1 MDAAPNVEPRTDGG
15 LVALATIARYH
26 GLPVDLES
34 LRQRFALDDGSLPP
48 SALLRAARAVGLRT
62 RIVGVEWVRLSKLP
76 MPAVA
81 LRPNGH
87 YSIVIRVDESR
98 ALVQEPGSGGI
109 RVLPR
114 DDFQADWTGR
124 LLLFARRQGTA
135 AGEGRFGL
143 AWFIPFIAHY
153 RAQFAHVLLASA
165 LLHLFSIVAPLATQ
179 VVIDKVLVHR
189 GLGTLDV
196 VALGMLALISFEG
209 VLGGLRAYLLAHTGR
224 RIDVELGI
232 RVFRH
237 TLGLPLGYFEA
248 RRAGD
253 TVARIG
259 ELEGIRRFLTGPPLT
274 AMLDGALTGVF
285 LGVMLI
291 YSVSLTLV
299 VIASLPVYALLTVFV
314 SPLLRRAVDERARQG
329 AEAHAF
335 LVESIRGIETIKAMA
350 VESLFERRW
359 DEHVAG
365 LARSGFRAGQ
375 IAQIAGQAATALGKL
390 TALGIL
396 WIGARGVLAGDL
408 TVGEL
413 IAFNMLA
420 ARVTGPV
427 LRLIQLWQEWQ
438 QASVAVTRLAD
449 LLDAP
454 IERPAGTSSLTAG
467 RVRGRVE
474 FDSVTFAYRPGQADV
489 LREVSFAAGAGEIVG
504 IVGASGSGKSTIAKL
519 TTRLYVPQ
527 RGRVLLDGVD
537 VALADPSWLR
547 RRVVMVPQDTILF
560 SGSIRD
566 NVAWADPGMPLDG
579 VIRAARLTGAHEF
592 IMELPQGYDT
602 PVGEHGTLLSG
613 GQRQR
618 IGIARALVMRPSVLI
633 LDEATS
639 GLDFKAERVIEEN
652 LAGICSGRTV
662 FIIAHRLTL
671 VRRAHRIIV
680 LAAGRVVEQG
690 PPAEL
695 LARNGYFAALER
707 EQRGE
712 SDASARRSMGSNE

>member
-1 MDAAPNVEPRTDGG
+1 MDAVPKAEPRADGG
-15 LVALATIARYH
+15 LVALAVIARYH
-26 GLPVDLES
+26 GLSTDVES
-34 LRQRFALDDGSLPP
+34 LRQRFALGDGSLPP
-48 SALLRAARAVGLRT
+48 SALLRAARAVGLRA
-62 RIVGVEWVRLSKLP
+62 RMVKVKWPRLSMLP
-76 MPAVA
+76 LPAAA
-81 LRPNGH
+81 LQSNGQ
-87 YSIVIRVDESR
+87 YAIVIRADESR
-98 ALVQEPGSGGI
+98 ALIQEPGSGQL
-109 RVLPR
+109 RVLAR
-114 DDFQADWTGR
+114 DEFQADWSGR
-124 LLLFARRQGTA
+124 LLLFARRQGSA
-135 AGEGRFGL
+135 EGEGRFGL

-153 RAQFAHVLLASA
+153 RAQFTQVLLASA
-165 LLHLFSIVAPLATQ
+165 FLHLFSIVGPLATQ

-196 VALGMLALISFEG
+196 VALGMLALILFEG
-209 VLGGLRAYLLAHTGR
+209 VLGGLRAYLFAHTGS

-232 RVFRH
+232 CVFRH
-237 TLGLPLGYFEA
+237 ALGLPLGYFEA

-259 ELEGIRRFLTGPPLT
+259 ELEGVRRFLTGPPLT

-285 LGVMLI
+285 LGVMFL
-291 YSVSLTLV
+291 YSVSLTLL
-299 VIASLPVYALLTVFV
+299 VIAFLPVYVLMAIIVT
-314 SPLLRRAVDERARQG
+314 PLLRRAVDERSRRG

-350 VESLFERRW
+350 VESLLERRW

-375 IAQIAGQAATALGKL
+375 IAQIAGQAATVLSKL

-420 ARVTGPV
+420 GRVAAPV
-427 LRLIQLWQEWQ
+427 LRLVQLWQEWQ

-454 IERPAGTSSLTAG
+454 TERPVSTASPMAG
-467 RVRGRVE
+467 RIRGRVE
-474 FDSVTFAYRPGQADV
+474 FEKVTFAYRPGQTDV

-519 TTRLYVPQ
+519 ATRLYLPQ

-537 VALADPSWLR
+537 VALADPFWLR
-547 RRVVMVPQDTILF
+547 RCVVVVPQDTMLF
-560 SGSIRD
+560 SGSVRD
-566 NVAWADPGMPLDG
+566 NVAWADPGMPLDA
-579 VIRAARLTGAHEF
+579 VIRATRLSGAHEF
-592 IMELPQGYDT
+592 IMDLPQGYDT
-602 PVGEHGTLLSG
+602 PVGEHGALLSG

-618 IGIARALVMRPSVLI
+618 IGIARALAMRPSVLI

-639 GLDFKAERVIEEN
+639 GLDYEAERVIDAN
-652 LAGICSGRTV
+652 LGAICGGRTV

-671 VRRAHRIIV
+671 VRRAHRIIA
-680 LAAGRVVEQG
+680 LAAGRVIEQG
-690 PPAEL
+690 SPAEL
-695 LARNGYFAALER
+695 LASNGYFATLER

-712 SDASARRSMGSNE
+712 INGSVRRGMGSKE